1 MSLMS
6 PSNTKKK
13 TQRTSRIPS
22 YTAVRG
28 LDEVFV
34 ASDRSCICV
43 RVLCFP
49 HAGYKVQVL
58 LKFWYVFQRFVFIFF
73 FLQQVSPSKKARPSL
88 GESRKRLDTR
98 YPKVQLRVVCVC
110 VVFVFAGL

>member
-43 RVLCFP
+43 RAFFFFHV
-49 HAGYKVQVL
+49 GYKVRVL
-58 LKFWYVFQRFVFIFF
+58 LQFWYVFQRFVFIFVF
-73 FLQQVSPSKKARPSL
+73 FTASSSFKEGLSITWRVEEEAGYTISEGPTAR
-88 GESRKRLDTR
+88 
-98 YPKVQLRVVCVC
+98 
-110 VVFVFAGL
+110 